1 MHVSED
7 GVASPLELVSAA
19 FYLFKDDAFQCIF
32 ILLPSS
38 ITLMLLFLHRLIK
51 CAIWFKELHPFIN
64 VTAAPHDHIYVER
77 FKHHI
82 MWQGQNWSVL
92 FTMLGSVQSCNIV
105 QLIPIGQHVY
115 KAITVIPY
123 GKAWRKFHVFLGKLY
138 GEGQMCGPFEYG
150 CLLTLSSRCEG
161 YSSGGMHVRL
171 SSYTS
176 SDKTL
181 VFLFGAYRF
190 VTHVEACHSQKEHE
204 GLWWLRFCSIFRVV

>member
-7 GVASPLELVSAA
+7 GVASPLELISAA
-19 FYLFKDDAFQCIF
+19 FYLFKDDAFQCVF
-32 ILLPSS
+32 VLLPSS

-51 CAIWFKELHPFIN
+51 CAI
-64 VTAAPHDHIYVER
+64 R
-77 FKHHI
+77 FKHHV
-82 MWQGQNWSVL
+82 MWQGQNQSVL
-92 FTMLGSVQSCNIV
+92 FTMLGSVQSWNIV
-105 QLIPIGQHVY
+105 QPIPIGQHVY

-138 GEGQMCGPFEYG
+138 GEGQMCRPFEYG

-190 VTHVEACHSQKEHE
+190 VTHVEACHSQKEYE